1 MPLLDHFRPPAEIRA
16 PWASL
21 GTIWV
26 SKVMAHLNKVLP
38 GDRYLALAK
47 VYLGSEAEADI
58 SEFEMPGDWASSND
72 FGGLATLAAPPVVTI
87 DAAIPDEFEVEV
99 KDTREGMALVA
110 VIEFISPSNKDREES
125 RRQLVSKT
133 KTYLDLG
140 VGVILIDVVTNRSAN
155 LHNELVSVLKGK
167 SAARLGAG
175 STYVAGYRPLRVGDK
190 WTIDMWPY
198 SVPVGSKL
206 PPVPLA
212 LKGGPLI
219 PIDLEATYTEA
230 CADHRL

>member
-1 MPLLDHFRPPAEIRA
+1 MPLKDHFHPPVDLRA
-16 PWASL
+16 PWESM
-21 GTIWV
+21 GTLWV
-26 SKVMAHLNKVLP
+26 SKVMAHLNRILP
-38 GDRYLALAK
+38 GDRYLAFAN
-47 VYLGSEAEADI
+47 VHLGSEAEADI
-58 SEFEMPGDWASSND
+58 AEFESAGEWSDSD

-99 KDTREGMALVA
+99 KDTREGMSLVA

-155 LHNELVSVLKGK
+155 LHNELITALRGRSG
-167 SAARLGAG
+167 ARLHGG
-175 STYVAGYRPLRVGDK
+175 STYVAGYRPMRDADK
-190 WTIDMWPY
+190 WTINMWPY
-198 SVPVGSKL
+198 SVPVGASF

-212 LKGGPLI
+212 LKGGPLV
-219 PIDLEATYTEA
+219 PIDLETTYTEA
-230 CADHRL
+230 LADHRL